1 MTTEPRTA
9 ETPGTPLTPEED
21 ERSDVVWDVECVSM
35 VGCCRGCPDC
45 YGEGLGCHNRPAV
58 DLIAAARRLAE
69 PEVAKGEADE

>member
-1 MTTEPRTA
+1 MSEGKPTLA
-9 ETPGTPLTPEED
+9 ERAVAGSD
-21 ERSDVVWDVECVSM
+21 ERWVVEVETT
-35 VGCCRGCPDC
+35 GCCRGCPDC